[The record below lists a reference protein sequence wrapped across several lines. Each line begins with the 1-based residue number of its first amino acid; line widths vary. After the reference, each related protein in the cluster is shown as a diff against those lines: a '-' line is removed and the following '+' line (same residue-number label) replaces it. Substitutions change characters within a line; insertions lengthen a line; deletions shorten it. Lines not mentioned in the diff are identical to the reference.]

1 MSFAESEEDY
11 EIDASSVIHLGPQ
24 PLDSVNSLD
33 EALGKFG
40 YTKDDKLARTEVAL
54 IYNKIKRDF
63 IRRINEIA
71 ENRYTRND
79 LTQCY
84 I

>member
-1 MSFAESEEDY
+1 MSFAESEDDY
-11 EIDASSVIHLGPQ
+11 EIDASSVVPLGPQ
-24 PLDSVNSLD
+24 PLDGVSSLE

-40 YTKDDKLARTEVAL
+40 YTKDDKLARTEIAL

-71 ENRYTRND
+71 ENRYSS
-79 LTQCY
+79 
-84 I
+84 